1 MHKHE
6 RGAGMF
12 DCHFRHESDF
22 QKRRINMKKSSWK
35 KLVALGLAGVMAM
48 GLLAGCGGSGD
59 SSQSGNDSSST
70 AEESS
75 DAADSSSESTGTE
88 STGGSGATGEAGTYP
103 IVEPGSL
110 ELSMFT
116 MSMPNVEDFATNDF
130 TKYMEELTGIKM
142 SFYTG
147 GRDDW
152 EEKLNMILQS
162 DDYPDIIFGV
172 SPNIAKYGVKE
183 GIFIPL
189 DDYLT
194 EENVPNYLKLMND
207 NGYDLGV
214 TRETDGKIYSM
225 ASVNDCYH
233 CNFARKM
240 WVNTYY
246 LDQMDC
252 EIPTTTEEFKEVCQK
267 FLEFKPDGVA
277 VAGAQVGWFP
287 RMDDWLMGAF
297 TFIPSKSQT
306 FIVRD
311 YVALNT
317 DTNKVECVAT
327 SDAYKEGLKFLNEL
341 YEMGAI
347 YDGDFTQTGEQM
359 KTLVNQADEPVLF
372 FPDGTISD
380 AIDSE
385 SNNELYRHY
394 ECMAPIAGPDGTR
407 IAWTYPG
414 QSVGSGAVCITDKCE
429 NVEAALRWVDFFYSE
444 TGDLCSQYGA
454 EEGVDWVLNP
464 EGKKGLSGE
473 PALYEVLNVYSAEPQ
488 NHDWQDVG
496 IRVAPSSYR
505 LGQAVEDGVDPY
517 APNGLEKLLYD
528 ASAELYEPYSDYY
541 LVNLDELKVTDEEST
556 DVSTMAVEIEKLI
569 EETSVAFITGA
580 RDIDAEWDS
589 YLTSLENAGLS
600 GYLEVYQ
607 TAYDRSQGK

>member
-1 MHKHE
+1 MKI
-6 RGAGMF
+6 
-12 DCHFRHESDF
+12 SS
-22 QKRRINMKKSSWK
+22 MKKIVS
-35 KLVALGLAGVMAM
+35 LGLAGILAI
-48 GLLAGCGGSGD
+48 GLLAGCGSGSDTGSKGGDD
-59 SSQSGNDSSST
+59 SSEAVTN
-70 AEESS
+70 ES
-75 DAADSSSESTGTE
+75 SSSESAANESSTEGGSSE
-88 STGGSGATGEAGTYP
+88 STENATGGGYP

-142 SFYTG
+142 TFYTG

-152 EEKLNMILQS
+152 EDKLNMILQS
-162 DDYPDIIFGV
+162 NDYPDIIFGV

-189 DDYLT
+189 DDYMT
-194 EENVPNYLKLMND
+194 KDIVPNYLKLIED
-207 NGYDLGV
+207 NGYDIGIC
-214 TRETDGKIYSM
+214 RETDGKIYSM
-225 ASVNDCYH
+225 LNVNDCYH

-246 LDQMDC
+246 LDQMGC
-252 EIPTTTEEFKEVCQK
+252 EIPTTTDEFLDVCRK
-267 FLEFKPDGVA
+267 FLEMKPDGIA
-277 VAGAQVGWFP
+277 VAGANTGWYV
-287 RMDDWLMGAF
+287 RMQDWLMGAF
-297 TFIPSKSQT
+297 TFIPTKSQT
-306 FIVRD
+306 FLVRD
-311 YVALNT
+311 YIALNSDT
-317 DTNKVECVAT
+317 DKLECVAI
-327 SDAYKEGLKFLNEL
+327 SDAYKEGLKFINEL

-347 YDGDFTQTGEQM
+347 YDGDFTQNSEQM

-372 FPDGTISD
+372 FPAGTISD

-407 IAWTYPG
+407 IAWTWPG
-414 QSVGSGAVCITDKCE
+414 QAAGSGAVCITDNCE

-464 EGKKGLSGE
+464 EGKVGLNGE
-473 PALYEVLNVYSAEPQ
+473 PALYEVLNSYSGEAQ

-496 IRVAPSSYR
+496 IRVAPSRYR
-505 LGQAVEDGVDPY
+505 LGQAVDADVDPY
-517 APNGLEKLLYD
+517 APEGLEKLLYD
-528 ASAELYEPYSDYY
+528 ASANLYAPYAGNTK
-541 LVNLDELKVTDEEST
+541 LINLDEIKVTDAEST
-556 DVSTMAVEIEKLI
+556 DVSTIAVEIEKLI
-569 EETSVAFITGA
+569 EETSVAFMTGA
-580 RDIDAEWDS
+580 KDIDAEWDS
-589 YLTSLENAGLS
+589 YVSALENAGLS
-600 GYLEVYQ
+600 TYMEIYQ